1 MRRKCALLG
10 VSRSSIYYEPATASP
25 AQLAIMRILDEQYL
39 KTPFFGARRM
49 REKLLE
55 HGYTVSRARVRR
67 LMRLMS
73 LDAIY
78 QKPKTSKAS
87 KEHKKYPYL
96 LRDLSI
102 DRPGQVSTADI
113 TYIPMARGFIYLVA
127 VMDWHSRFV
136 LGWRLSNTME
146 ATFCVEAFQDSL
158 AYGVPEISNTDQ
170 GSQFTGDDYI
180 DMLKMCGIAISMDGK
195 GRWVDNVFV
204 ERLWRSLKYEEVYL
218 KAYNTIAEA
227 RAGIAAWIEFYNYER
242 PHQALGYKTPWEV
255 FKDKKQ
261 PVIEAEAKLRGN
273 IVEGYASDM
282 VPYSVPTKERE
293 VIRT

>member
-1 MRRKCALLG
+1 
-10 VSRSSIYYEPATASP
+10 
-25 AQLAIMRILDEQYL
+25 
-39 KTPFFGARRM
+39 
-49 REKLLE
+49 
-55 HGYTVSRARVRR
+55 
-67 LMRLMS
+67 MRLMS

-146 ATFCVEAFQDSL
+146 ASFCVEAFQDSL

-242 PHQALGYKTPWEV
+242 PHQALDYKTPWEV